1 MSGDKLGGW
10 VVSAW
15 LTTTNG
21 KGGEGVVENFRPGM
35 PGIPLLLEQLRNSND
50 AEMCE
55 RNPPATTTTT
65 LDWPPPTKT
74 LEHLSP
80 LFLSRRNDDSQ
91 KKTKTQFWKK
101 NVSLFIS
108 TPSCLDDFSIY
119 QLIPWASKTGC
130 CTCWWFIFFQL
141 VLLRSTRH
149 EITDDRN
156 KERRPKKNRK
166 SGQTRKEGSW
176 LEDPK
181 NPIGAGEQDDQW
193 EREQKKQDGQ
203 WASFLPSLDRAS
215 RAVDLA

>member
-80 LFLSRRNDDSQ
+80 LFLCRRNDDSQ
-91 KKTKTQFWKK
+91 KKNENTILEK
-101 NVSLFIS
+101 NCFTIYFHSVLLGRLLNLSADPLSLQNWLLYLLMIYFLPVSLAPF
-108 TPSCLDDFSIY
+108 
-119 QLIPWASKTGC
+119 
-130 CTCWWFIFFQL
+130 
-141 VLLRSTRH
+141 H
-149 EITDDRN
+149 
-156 KERRPKKNRK
+156 
-166 SGQTRKEGSW
+166 QTRNHGWSEQGKKTEKKS
-176 LEDPK
+176 E
-181 NPIGAGEQDDQW
+181 IGPN
-193 EREQKKQDGQ
+193 
-203 WASFLPSLDRAS
+203 S
-215 RAVDLA
+215 